1 MIFSSGLPKRR
12 SFQKKKKTAPRHVL
26 SCIIWED
33 GIFFPKTRYF
43 FLGQEASDDLPQEIH
58 GYMIFSVYKYG
69 CYKPGVTPS
78 CQKKNQRWSYP
89 AKIHL
94 KVIDMTDRHPRTG
107 SSNSLYLHGD
117 LYRRSHTLLSSKKNG
132 KLNIQD

>member
-94 KVIDMTDRHPRTG
+94 KVIDFLDCHPG
-107 SSNSLYLHGD
+107 KSSNNSLYLHRD
-117 LYRRSHTLLSSKKNG
+117 LYGRFHVMLSSQKK
-132 KLNIQD
+132 QET